1 MQEGYKFQFSKAEL
15 NVFYL
20 GNVVFILT
28 KSDQLRFMPGMYVH
42 FSAQKSTD
50 DLWGIKSNGQKA
62 HVYSIYGLQKDW
74 HQTLNRKELLQ
85 IVKGYP

>member
-1 MQEGYKFQFSKAEL
+1 MFAITDLGGIRVLTYQVIIYCSEMQEGYKFQFSKAEL

-50 DLWGIKSNGQKA
+50 DL
-62 HVYSIYGLQKDW
+62 
-74 HQTLNRKELLQ
+74 
-85 IVKGYP
+85 